1 MKLSRRGALTAAVGG
16 VAAAPS
22 MAKEAI
28 AKLSLPTPT
37 YDWAN
42 TTKGYPSDCD
52 ASPAKPPQSLIDEA
66 RRLARGD
73 VPDEVLDGRC
83 GIPIADPVN
92 DLRSLSPAAK
102 RYISARHYR
111 AREKAKIIERAK
123 QAIEEY
129 DKTGW
134 LKHIW

>member
-1 MKLSRRGALTAAVGG
+1 MKLSRRGAMTAAIGG

-28 AKLSLPTPT
+28 ANMSLPAPMPSPEPW
-37 YDWAN
+37 YGN
-42 TTKGYPSDCD
+42 TKDYD
-52 ASPAKPPQSLIDEA
+52 ASPTCPPQDLIDQA
-66 RRLARGD
+66 RRHARGE
-73 VPDEVLDGRC
+73 VSDEVLDGRC
-83 GIPIADPVN
+83 GVPIADPVN

-102 RYISARHYR
+102 RYIANRYHR
-111 AREKAKIIERAK
+111 EREKQKLITRAK

>member
-1 MKLSRRGALTAAVGG
+1 MTAAIGG

-28 AKLSLPTPT
+28 ANMSLPTPMPEPW
-37 YDWAN
+37 YGN
-42 TTKGYPSDCD
+42 TKDDC
-52 ASPAKPPQSLIDEA
+52 SQTKPPQDLIDQV
-66 RRLARGD
+66 RRHARGE
-73 VPDEVLDGRC
+73 VSDEVLDGRC
-83 GIPIADPVN
+83 GVPITDPVN

-102 RYISARHYR
+102 RYIANRYHR
-111 AREKAKIIERAK
+111 DREKQKLITRAK